1 MTTKLLGCVVAYHP
15 DPQFPDRIRSIA
27 AQVDGL
33 LVVDN
38 SENASLTLTDLP
50 DAQLYPNKNRG
61 GIAGALN
68 QALDHGHRNGYTH
81 VALFDHDSVVPEGML
96 PALVAHLEQAAG
108 TLIAPA
114 YVNSATGNPGRFVTD
129 ENGRPKSQWI
139 GDNRGV
145 VKAFI
150 LITSGTVI
158 ALERLSPSIRYDE
171 QLQLDMVDVEF
182 CLRVRHSGGTALLDT
197 SQVMQHGIGNRA
209 DGASR
214 FAPPQYSPG
223 RFSSVIRN
231 RVTIWRRWRKIYPR
245 FVAQDVLV
253 AFLDF
258 LRNLTLL
265 SKRGVY
271 LRAVYSGI
279 RQGLRQK

>member
-1 MTTKLLGCVVAYHP
+1 MTTKLLGCVVAYRP
-15 DPQFPDRIRSIA
+15 DSKFPDRIRLIA

-38 SENASLTLTDLP
+38 SEDGSLALSGF
-50 DAQLYPNKNRG
+50 PNVVVHRNNNRG

-68 QALDHGHRNGYTH
+68 HALDHGRESGYTH
-81 VALFDHDSVVPEGML
+81 VSLFDHDSVVGEDML
-96 PALVAHLEQAAG
+96 SSLVSNLEQAAG

-145 VKAFI
+145 VKAF
-150 LITSGTVI
+150 LVITSGTVI
-158 ALERLSPSIRYDE
+158 ALQRLSPSIRYDE
-171 QLQLDMVDVEF
+171 RLLLDMVDVEF
-182 CLRVRHSGGTALLDT
+182 CLRVRHSGGTVLLDT
-197 SQVMQHGIGNRA
+197 SQVMLHGIGNRP

-214 FAPPQYSPG
+214 FAPPQYSAS

-245 FVAQDVLV
+245 FVTQDALV
-253 AFLDF
+253 ALLDF

-265 SKRGVY
+265 SNRWSY
-271 LRAVYSGI
+271 LRAVYTGI
-279 RQGLRQK
+279 RQGLRQP